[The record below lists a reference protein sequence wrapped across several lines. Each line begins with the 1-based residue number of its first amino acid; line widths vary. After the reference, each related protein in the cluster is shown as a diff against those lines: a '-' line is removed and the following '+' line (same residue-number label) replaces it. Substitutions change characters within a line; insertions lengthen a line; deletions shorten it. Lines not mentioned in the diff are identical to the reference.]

1 VTLGLVGHLKNS
13 LSIAA
18 RGARRL
24 ETFPKTAICCH
35 FGAQNRYFRFNCSI
49 PFLPLEGMP
58 ASLGPGLRTASAA
71 ERSLGEKL
79 SPSAVC
85 AMTGEST
92 AMDDCIRQCEKGRQL
107 INLGRI
113 SNDACEKATNEAT
126 PTAKT

>member
-1 VTLGLVGHLKNS
+1 VSLGLVGHLKNS

-18 RGARRL
+18 RGARQQ
-24 ETFPKTAICCH
+24 EPFPKTAICCH
-35 FGAQNRYFRFNCSI
+35 LGAQNRYFRFNRSI
-49 PFLPLEGMP
+49 PFLPLEGKP
-58 ASLGPGLRTASAA
+58 ASLGPGLRTVSGA

-92 AMDDCIRQCEKGRQL
+92 AKDGCIRECDIGRQL

-113 SNDACEKATNEAT
+113 SNDACEQATNEAT